1 VGVFRLR
8 ERVFFFPNYFFPFI
22 RDNNNNIHPF
32 TILLPFVVHSSEAT
46 EREREKG
53 QGERENER
61 EGDKTRLRCVL
72 TNKKD
77 SCSFYFLSEKPL
89 FVLQAYACYG
99 GLRQKRA
106 MFIKEEIAAEAST
119 WEKVE
124 RPVPLLYFLKKFL
137 KKSSYEKNQK
147 KASLPFAFEPAKT
160 KDNEGL
166 NILLLPFCSREE

>member
-1 VGVFRLR
+1 M
-8 ERVFFFPNYFFPFI
+8 
-22 RDNNNNIHPF
+22 
-32 TILLPFVVHSSEAT
+32 
-46 EREREKG
+46 
-53 QGERENER
+53 
-61 EGDKTRLRCVL
+61 RCVL

-124 RPVPLLYFLKKFL
+124 GPVPLLYFFKEVFEKKFIRKES
-137 KKSSYEKNQK
+137 KKGLPAICLCASKNKGQRR
-147 KASLPFAFEPAKT
+147 AEYFAVAF
-160 KDNEGL
+160 L
-166 NILLLPFCSREE
+166 F